1 MKSFGPFRLDAANQS
16 LWRGDTRVPLM
27 PKPFAVLQH
36 LVDRAGRLVTQD
48 QLLAAIWPD
57 TFVQPEVLR
66 RYILEVR
73 RALDDQAGSPR
84 FVQTFPKRGYQFI
97 AEVIDHSSDNH
108 IVHSDDAEVG
118 KLVGR
123 ANALAD
129 LRRHLAQALTG
140 RRQVIFLVGEP
151 GIGKT
156 SLTDAFQR
164 VSAAIRVDDAGD
176 GVPTTVAV
184 ARGQSVEGFGGKEP
198 YYPLLEAIGRLA
210 RGPYRTLV
218 VDTLAT
224 YAPTWLIQFPSLMRP
239 EQQAALQR
247 EILGATRERM
257 VRELCEALE
266 VITQTMPLVLIL
278 EDLHWVDHSTL
289 DVISAIAR
297 RREPARLLVL
307 GTLRPAELILSDSPL
322 KALKQDLLLHRLS
335 HEVVLER
342 LQEADVAAYVA
353 AGFAPGELP
362 AGFAALIYRHS
373 DGNPLFMTAMIDHLA
388 QRGVLAQA
396 SGSSSG
402 SGAAGGGGRWRV
414 TVPLEQVDPGV
425 PDTLKQM
432 LEMQLRDASD
442 AEQQLLTCASV
453 AGQHFTT
460 WSLAT
465 MLECDAEKIEELCE
479 ALVERQ
485 QFLKSS
491 GRRELPNGR
500 SSPEY
505 HFRHSLYR
513 EVLYRR
519 LKPTPRETFH
529 RRLAEGLEGLRP
541 TVEPEM
547 AAEIALHFEEGCE
560 YERAVKYLLLAAHNA
575 SRRYAHAQAILVL
588 ERARELV
595 TRVEASRR
603 QELDLHILE
612 RIGNAYHALGD
623 IERSVSTYRGL
634 ATQAADAGLLTA
646 IAEAL
651 VRRPH
656 ALESIPFF
664 ERALEIDP
672 TFGSAYVS
680 LSRIYSNLGEAGR
693 AREYA
698 RKAYEW
704 RYSVAG
710 DERLSMAYQ
719 YHYEVTGDQAR
730 ATETLE
736 QWKQAF
742 PLDFRPVNS
751 LTVIHNFLGRFKR
764 AIAEGRE
771 AVARNPAH
779 GYPYSNLA
787 HAYRGSGR
795 FADARQV
802 AEQAVAREVETL
814 PTRRLLYQLAV
825 MAGDAQDAVRHLDW
839 SRDQPREFDMIGA
852 RAQVHG
858 WFGRVASARQLYED
872 TVRVAE
878 MRNLPDVGTGHLAWA
893 LSMEL
898 VYGYVDAA
906 RELARRVLA
915 RGGGYDPR
923 LRAAFILAATGRN
936 MEAEEVEAIVRE
948 LTSAHPDHTL
958 INEVLAPLVVAAA
971 ALGRGQPDKAIDA
984 LRAMAR
990 YELGFIA
997 AFAPVHLR
1005 GQAYL
1010 MLGDG
1015 RRAAAEFQRILDH
1028 RGTDPFS
1035 AFHAVAPLG
1044 LGRAYHLIGNFAA
1057 SLDAYERFF
1066 TNWAQGPADA
1076 NVPVLLEAR
1085 VEYDALER
1093 TAGAGAGAG
1102 TVAGEG

>member
-1 MKSFGPFRLDAANQS
+1 MKSFGPFRLDTANQS

-36 LVDRAGRLVTQD
+36 LVDRAGQLVTQD
-48 QLLAAIWPD
+48 QLLEAIWPD

-73 RALDDQAGSPR
+73 RALDDRAEAPR

-97 AEVIDHSSDNH
+97 AEVSDRSSAH
-108 IVHSDDAEVG
+108 PIGHSDDAG
-118 KLVGR
+118 TITRGGNGGDAGTLVGR
-123 ANALAD
+123 AGALAD
-129 LRRHLAQALTG
+129 LRRYLTQTLAG
-140 RRQVIFLVGEP
+140 RRHVIFVVGEP

-156 SLTDAFQR
+156 SLVDAFQR
-164 VSAAIRVDDAGD
+164 LGASVADAS
-176 GVPTTVAV
+176 VAVASVAVAPVAV

-198 YYPLLEAIGRLA
+198 YYPLFEAIGQLA
-210 RGPYRTLV
+210 RGPWRTLV

-547 AAEIALHFEEGCE
+547 AAEIALHFEEGG
-560 YERAVKYLLLAAHNA
+560 A
-575 SRRYAHAQAILVL
+575 
-588 ERARELV
+588 
-595 TRVEASRR
+595 TRMRR
-603 QELDLHILE
+603 QF
-612 RIGNAYHALGD
+612 
-623 IERSVSTYRGL
+623 SC
-634 ATQAADAGLLTA
+634 
-646 IAEAL
+646 
-651 VRRPH
+651 
-656 ALESIPFF
+656 
-664 ERALEIDP
+664 
-672 TFGSAYVS
+672 
-680 LSRIYSNLGEAGR
+680 SN
-693 AREYA
+693 
-698 RKAYEW
+698 
-704 RYSVAG
+704 
-710 DERLSMAYQ
+710 
-719 YHYEVTGDQAR
+719 AR
-730 ATETLE
+730 AS
-736 QWKQAF
+736 W
-742 PLDFRPVNS
+742 
-751 LTVIHNFLGRFKR
+751 
-764 AIAEGRE
+764 
-771 AVARNPAH
+771 
-779 GYPYSNLA
+779 
-787 HAYRGSGR
+787 
-795 FADARQV
+795 
-802 AEQAVAREVETL
+802 
-814 PTRRLLYQLAV
+814 
-825 MAGDAQDAVRHLDW
+825 
-839 SRDQPREFDMIGA
+839 
-852 RAQVHG
+852 
-858 WFGRVASARQLYED
+858 
-872 TVRVAE
+872 
-878 MRNLPDVGTGHLAWA
+878 
-893 LSMEL
+893 
-898 VYGYVDAA
+898 
-906 RELARRVLA
+906 
-915 RGGGYDPR
+915 
-923 LRAAFILAATGRN
+923 
-936 MEAEEVEAIVRE
+936 
-948 LTSAHPDHTL
+948 
-958 INEVLAPLVVAAA
+958 
-971 ALGRGQPDKAIDA
+971 
-984 LRAMAR
+984 
-990 YELGFIA
+990 
-997 AFAPVHLR
+997 
-1005 GQAYL
+1005 
-1010 MLGDG
+1010 
-1015 RRAAAEFQRILDH
+1015 
-1028 RGTDPFS
+1028 
-1035 AFHAVAPLG
+1035 
-1044 LGRAYHLIGNFAA
+1044 
-1057 SLDAYERFF
+1057 
-1066 TNWAQGPADA
+1066 
-1076 NVPVLLEAR
+1076 
-1085 VEYDALER
+1085 
-1093 TAGAGAGAG
+1093 
-1102 TVAGEG
+1102 

>member
-16 LWRGDTRVPLM
+16 LWKGGTRVPLM

-36 LVDRAGRLVTQD
+36 LVERAGQLVTQD
-48 QLLAAIWPD
+48 ELLEAIWPD

-97 AEVIDHSSDNH
+97 ADVLDHSSGNH
-108 IVHSDDAEVG
+108 TGHSHDASVEVG
-118 KLVGR
+118 TGTGTGPGTGTATLVGR
-123 ANALAD
+123 ATACAD
-129 LRRHLAQALTG
+129 LRRYREHALAG
-140 RRQVIFLVGEP
+140 RRQVIFVVGEP

-156 SLTDAFQR
+156 SVADAFER
-164 VSAAIRVDDAGD
+164 LSVATDW
-176 GVPTTVAV
+176 AV

-198 YYPLLEAIGRLA
+198 YYPLLEAVGQLA
-210 RGPYRTLV
+210 RGPMRTLV

-239 EQQAALQR
+239 EQYAALQR

-266 VITQTMPLVLIL
+266 VIARTVPLVLIL

-297 RREPARLLVL
+297 RREPARLIVL
-307 GTLRPAELILSDSPL
+307 GTLRPGELILSDSPL
-322 KALKQDLLLHRLS
+322 KTLKQDLLLHRLS

-342 LQEADVAAYVA
+342 LQEADVADYVA

-362 AGFAALIYRHS
+362 AGFAELIHRHS

-388 QRGVLAQA
+388 QRGLLAHA
-396 SGSSSG
+396 SGVAG
-402 SGAAGGGGRWRV
+402 TAGAGGWRL
-414 TVPLEQVDPGV
+414 TVPLEEVDPGV

-432 LEMQLRDASD
+432 LEMQLRDASE

-453 AGQHFTT
+453 AGEHFTT
-460 WSLAT
+460 WAVAT
-465 MLECDAEKIEELCE
+465 MLECDAARAEELCE

-485 QFLKSS
+485 QFLKAS
-491 GRRELPNGR
+491 GVRELANGR

-505 HFRHSLYR
+505 QFRHALYR

-529 RRLAEGLEGLRP
+529 RRLAEGLEGLR
-541 TVEPEM
+541 TSVEPEM
-547 AAEIALHFEEGCE
+547 AAEIALHFEEACE

-575 SRRYAHAQAILVL
+575 SRRYAHAQAIVVL

-595 TRVEASRR
+595 AKVAAPRR
-603 QELDLHILE
+603 QELDLHVLE
-612 RIGNAYHALGD
+612 RIGNAYHALGE

-634 ATQAADAGLLTA
+634 ATQAAEAGLLTA
-646 IAEAL
+646 VAEGLA
-651 VRRPH
+651 RRPH

-672 TFGSAYVS
+672 TFSSAYVS

-704 RYSVAG
+704 RYAVGG

-736 QWKQAF
+736 EWKRAF

-751 LTVIHNFLGRFKR
+751 LAVIHNFLGRFKQ
-764 AIAEGRE
+764 AIAEGHE

-787 HAYRGSGR
+787 HAYRGRGH
-795 FADARQV
+795 FDDARRV
-802 AEQAVAREVETL
+802 AEQAVGREVETL

-825 MAGDAQDAVRHLDW
+825 IAGDAQEAVRHLDW
-839 SRDQPREFDMIGA
+839 GRDQPREFDMIGA

-872 TVRVAE
+872 TIRVAE
-878 MRNLPDVGTGHLAWA
+878 LRNLPDVGTGHLAWS

-898 VYGYVDAA
+898 TYGYVDAA
-906 RELARRVLA
+906 RQLARRVLA
-915 RGGGYDPR
+915 RNPGYDAR
-923 LRAAFILAATGRN
+923 LRAAIVLASTGDGR
-936 MEAEEVEAIVRE
+936 EAEEAEEMVRM
-948 LTSAHPDHTL
+948 LAAAHPDHTL
-958 INEVLAPLVVAAA
+958 INVVLAPIVMASA
-971 ALGRGQPDKAIDA
+971 ALGRGQPEAAIDA
-984 LRAMAR
+984 LQPVAP
-990 YELGFIA
+990 YERGFIA
-997 AFAPVHLR
+997 AFAPIHLR

-1010 MLGDG
+1010 RLREG
-1015 RRAAAEFQRILDH
+1015 RRAAGEFKRILDH

-1035 AFHAVAPLG
+1035 PYHAYAPLG
-1044 LGRAYHLIGNFAA
+1044 LARAYQLIGDAAA
-1057 SLDAYERFF
+1057 SLREYERFL
-1066 TNWAQGPADA
+1066 TNWAQADGD
-1076 NVPVLLEAR
+1076 VPILAEAR
-1085 VEYDALER
+1085 VEYEQLER
-1093 TAGAGAGAG
+1093 DASEGAF
-1102 TVAGEG
+1102 TPS

>member
-1 MKSFGPFRLDAANQS
+1 MKSFGPFRLDGANQS
-16 LWRGDTRVPLM
+16 LWKGDTRVPLM

-36 LVDRAGRLVTQD
+36 LVDRAGQLVTQD
-48 QLLAAIWPD
+48 QLLEAIWPD

-97 AEVIDHSSDNH
+97 AEVIDHSSRNH
-108 IVHSDDAEVG
+108 IGHADDGGDGTGIG

-123 ANALAD
+123 ASALAD
-129 LRRHLAQALTG
+129 LRRHLEYAQAG
-140 RRQVIFLVGEP
+140 RRQVLFVVGEP

-156 SLTDAFQR
+156 SVADAFQR
-164 VSAAIRVDDAGD
+164 LSIASDW
-176 GVPTTVAV
+176 AV

-198 YYPLLEAIGRLA
+198 YYPLFEAIGQLA
-210 RGPYRTLV
+210 RGPLRTLV

-266 VITQTMPLVLIL
+266 VITQTAPLVLIL
-278 EDLHWVDHSTL
+278 EDLHWVDCSTL

-297 RREPARLLVL
+297 RREPSRLLVL
-307 GTLRPAELILSDSPL
+307 GTLRPAELIASDSPL
-322 KALKQDLLLHRLS
+322 KALKQDLLVHRLS

-342 LQEADVAAYVA
+342 LQEADVEAYVA

-362 AGFAALIYRHS
+362 AGFAEVIHRHS
-373 DGNPLFMTAMIDHLA
+373 DGNPLFMIAMIDHLA
-388 QRGVLAQA
+388 QRGVIVPSDATTR
-396 SGSSSG
+396 
-402 SGAAGGGGRWRV
+402 RWRL

-432 LEMQLRDASD
+432 LEMQLRDASE

-460 WSLAT
+460 WAVAT
-465 MLECDAEKIEELCE
+465 MLECEAARVEELCE

-485 QFLKSS
+485 QFLKAS
-491 GRRELPNGR
+491 GVRELANGR
-500 SSPEY
+500 TSAEY
-505 HFRHSLYR
+505 QFRHALYR

-529 RRLAEGLEGLRP
+529 RRLAEGLEGLRSS
-541 TVEPEM
+541 VEPEM
-547 AAEIALHFEEGCE
+547 AAEIALHFEESSE

-575 SRRYAHAQAILVL
+575 SRRYAHGQAVAVL

-595 TRVEASRR
+595 TKVDESRR
-603 QELDLHILE
+603 QELDLHVLE

-623 IERSVSTYRGL
+623 LERSVSTYRGL
-634 ATQAADAGLLTA
+634 ATQAAEAGLLTT

-651 VRRPH
+651 VRQPH

-672 TFGSAYVS
+672 TFAAAYVS

-736 QWKQAF
+736 EWKREF

-751 LTVIHNFLGRFKR
+751 LAVIHNFLGRFKR
-764 AIAEGRE
+764 AIAEGHE
-771 AVARNPAH
+771 AVARNPGH

-787 HAYRGSGR
+787 HAYRGAGR
-795 FADARQV
+795 FAEARQV

-825 MAGDAQDAVRHLDW
+825 IGGDAQEAVRHLDW

-872 TVRVAE
+872 TVRMAE
-878 MRNLPDVGTGHLAWA
+878 LRNLPDVGTGHLAWS

-898 VYGYVDAA
+898 TYGCVEAA
-906 RELARRVLA
+906 RQLARRVLA
-915 RGGGYDPR
+915 RNPGYDGR
-923 LRAAFILAATGRN
+923 LRAAIVLASTGDAEEAS
-936 MEAEEVEAIVRE
+936 EAEEMARALAAAQPE
-948 LTSAHPDHTL
+948 HTL
-958 INEVLAPLVVAAA
+958 INAVLVPIVKASA
-971 ALGRGQPDKAIDA
+971 ALGREQPDRAIDA
-984 LRAMAR
+984 LQDVSR
-990 YELGFIA
+990 YERGFIA
-997 AFAPVHLR
+997 AFAPIHLR

-1010 MLGDG
+1010 MLREG
-1015 RRAAAEFQRILDH
+1015 RRAAAEFARILEH

-1035 AFHAVAPLG
+1035 PST
-1044 LGRAYHLIGNFAA
+1044 RARR
-1057 SLDAYERFF
+1057 SV
-1066 TNWAQGPADA
+1066 W
-1076 NVPVLLEAR
+1076 R
-1085 VEYDALER
+1085 VR
-1093 TAGAGAGAG
+1093 II
-1102 TVAGEG
+1102 

>member
-1 MKSFGPFRLDAANQS
+1 MKSFGPYRLDAANQS
-16 LWRGDTRVPLM
+16 LWKGDTRVPLM

-97 AEVIDHSSDNH
+97 AEVIDHSSDSH
-108 IVHSDDAEVG
+108 VGHSDDTEPETG

-123 ANALAD
+123 ASALAD
-129 LRRHLAQALTG
+129 LRRYLAQTLVG
-140 RRQVIFLVGEP
+140 RRHVIFVVGEP

-156 SLTDAFQR
+156 SLADAFQR
-164 VSAAIRVDDAGD
+164 LSA
-176 GVPTTVAV
+176 PVAV

-198 YYPLLEAIGRLA
+198 YYPLLEAIGQLA
-210 RGPYRTLV
+210 RGSYRSLV

-353 AGFAPGELP
+353 VGFAPGELP
-362 AGFAALIYRHS
+362 AGFAELIYRHS

-388 QRGVLAQA
+388 QRGVLAPA
-396 SGSSSG
+396 SGSSG
-402 SGAAGGGGRWRV
+402 SWRV

-432 LEMQLRDASD
+432 LEMQLRDASEI
-442 AEQQLLTCASV
+442 EQQLLTCASV

-460 WSLAT
+460 WSVAT
-465 MLECDAEKIEELCE
+465 MLECDAAKIEELCE

-485 QFLKSS
+485 QFLKAS
-491 GRRELPNGR
+491 GVRELPNGR

-505 HFRHSLYR
+505 QFRHSLYR

-595 TRVEASRR
+595 TKVEDSRR

-634 ATQAADAGLLTA
+634 ATQAAEAGLLTA
-646 IAEAL
+646 MAEAL

-693 AREYA
+693 AKEYA

-719 YHYEVTGDQAR
+719 YHYEVTGDQER

-736 QWKQAF
+736 QWKREF
-742 PLDFRPVNS
+742 PHDFRPVNS
-751 LTVIHNFLGRFKR
+751 LAVIHNFLGRFKR

-771 AVARNPAH
+771 AVARNPGH

-795 FADARQV
+795 FDEARQV

-825 MAGDAQDAVRHLDW
+825 MAGDAQEAVRHLDW

-852 RAQVHG
+852 RAQVHA

-872 TVRVAE
+872 TVRIAE
-878 MRNLPDVGTGHLAWA
+878 LRNLPDVGTGHLAWA

-898 VYGYVDAA
+898 VYGYADAA
-906 RELARRVLA
+906 RALARRVLT

-923 LRAAFILAATGRN
+923 LRAAFILAATGKN

-958 INEVLAPLVVAAA
+958 INAVLAPLVVAAA

-984 LRAMAR
+984 LRSMSR

-997 AFAPVHLR
+997 AFAPIHLR

-1010 MLGDG
+1010 MLGEG
-1015 RRAAAEFQRILDH
+1015 RRAAIEFQRILDY

-1044 LGRAYHLIGNFAA
+1044 LARAHSLIGNIAE

-1066 TNWAQGPADA
+1066 ANWASADA
-1076 NVPVLLEAR
+1076 DVPVLLEAR
-1085 VEYDALER
+1085 GEYETLER
-1093 TAGAGAGAG
+1093 AAGAGAGAGAG
-1102 TVAGEG
+1102 TAAGEG

>member
-16 LWRGDTRVPLM
+16 LWKGDTRVPLM

-36 LVDRAGRLVTQD
+36 LVDRAGQLVTQD
-48 QLLAAIWPD
+48 QLLEAIWPD

-73 RALDDQAGSPR
+73 RALEDRAEAPR

-97 AEVIDHSSDNH
+97 AEVIDHAAGLHIGHSPDVGTITRAGAGSDL
-108 IVHSDDAEVG
+108 G
-118 KLVGR
+118 TLVGR
-123 ANALAD
+123 GGALND
-129 LRRHLAQALTG
+129 LRRHLSQALAG
-140 RRQVIFLVGEP
+140 RRHVIFVVGEP

-156 SLTDAFQR
+156 SLVDAFQR
-164 VSAAIRVDDAGD
+164 LS
-176 GVPTTVAV
+176 TTVTDSSIAV

-198 YYPLLEAIGRLA
+198 YYPLFEAIGQLA
-210 RGPYRTLV
+210 RGPLRTLV

-239 EQQAALQR
+239 EQQLALQR

-266 VITQTMPLVLIL
+266 VITQTVPLVLIL

-322 KALKQDLLLHRLS
+322 KALKQDLLVHRLS

-362 AGFAALIYRHS
+362 AGFAGLIYRHS

-388 QRGVLAQA
+388 QRRVLVP
-396 SGSSSG
+396 
-402 SGAAGGGGRWRV
+402 AGGGAGTAGAGRWRL
-414 TVPLEQVDPGV
+414 TAPIDQVDPGV

-460 WSLAT
+460 WAVAA
-465 MLECDAEKIEELCE
+465 MLECDAARAEELCE

-485 QFLKSS
+485 QFLKAS
-491 GRRELPNGR
+491 GVRELANGR
-500 SSPEY
+500 SSAEY
-505 HFRHSLYR
+505 QFRHALYR

-519 LKPTPRETFH
+519 LKPTQRETFH
-529 RRLAEGLEGLRP
+529 RRLAEGLEALR
-541 TVEPEM
+541 TSVEPEM

-575 SRRYAHAQAILVL
+575 TRRYAHAQAIVVL

-595 TRVEASRR
+595 GRVDLPRR
-603 QELDLHILE
+603 QELDLHVLE
-612 RIGNAYHALGD
+612 RIGHAYHALGD
-623 IERSVSTYRGL
+623 FERSVSTYRGL
-634 ATQAADAGLLTA
+634 ATQAAEAGLLTA

-672 TFGSAYVS
+672 TFGAAYVS

-698 RKAYEW
+698 RLAYEW

-710 DERLSMAYQ
+710 DERLSMRYQ
-719 YHYEVTGDQAR
+719 YHYEVTGDQTR

-736 QWKQAF
+736 EWKSAF

-751 LTVIHNFLGRFKR
+751 LAVIHNFLGRFKR
-764 AIAEGRE
+764 AIAEAHE
-771 AVARNPAH
+771 AVTRNQGH

-802 AEQAVAREVETL
+802 AEQAVARELETL

-825 MAGDAQDAVRHLDW
+825 MAGDTQEAVRHLDW

-872 TVRVAE
+872 TVRMAE
-878 MRNLPDVGTGHLAWA
+878 LRNLPDVGTGHLAWA

-898 VYGYVDAA
+898 IYGYREEA
-906 RELARRVLA
+906 RALARRVLA
-915 RGGGYDPR
+915 RNPGYDAR
-923 LRAAFILAATGRN
+923 LRAATVLAAAGDEREIE
-936 MEAEEVEAIVRE
+936 EAEAIA
-948 LTSAHPDHTL
+948 SALAAAQPEHTL
-958 INEVLAPLVVAAA
+958 INFVLSPIVMAAA
-971 ALGRGQPDKAIDA
+971 ALGRGQAEAAVEA
-984 LRAMAR
+984 LRPAAQ
-990 YELGFIA
+990 YERGFIA
-997 AFAPVHLR
+997 AFAPIHLR

-1010 MLGDG
+1010 RMREG
-1015 RRAAAEFQRILDH
+1015 RRAAGEFQRILDH

-1035 AFHAVAPLG
+1035 PFHAYAPLG
-1044 LGRAYHLIGNFAA
+1044 LARAHHLIGDIAA
-1057 SLDAYERFF
+1057 SLREYERFF
-1066 TNWAQGPADA
+1066 ANWTQADA
-1076 NVPVLLEAR
+1076 GVPILLEAR
-1085 VEYDALER
+1085 AEYEQLDRIANEDAEAAA
-1093 TAGAGAGAG
+1093 T
-1102 TVAGEG
+1102 EG